1 MSYAR
6 SRLLLGMLGV
16 GLLVLT
22 SFYCLI
28 KQVPLKW
35 LPVTEVWSGS
45 DLIAL
50 VTVIGGL
57 ITTLLPLDLLGGYL
71 LPNRAGPKPILWRRF
86 VIGWVRGVGFQGCF
100 FLLASLLILALGR
113 WQGLLAVSCGIIVLG
128 FLLIAFQLK
137 LGSLIGGFQ
146 QVTGLSTSDRDR
158 MDAATRQTVAWGWK
172 PRDLI
177 LLTHQDP
184 GFTGGVVGIPG
195 FEKVVVP
202 DTALLRLSSDEL
214 AATLARRLE
223 AIEDGSRARGILVAV
238 FWVVLGFNL
247 SSFLPGA
254 GVTSVGGLAMTCLGF
269 TLWTFIGLLTL
280 PTLSRQASFAI
291 DKRVL
296 GRGVAPESLHRS
308 VRKFDELQ
316 DDEPERP
323 AVIEAIFHPVP
334 SVIRRQG
341 QTGTGPPLAWH
352 VARMTLFLS
361 WACMGILVRAVHC
374 NVGRPELWVMYPS
387 D

>member
-57 ITTLLPLDLLGGYL
+57 ITILLPLDLLGGYL

-113 WQGLLAVSCGIIVLG
+113 WQGLLAVSCGIIALG

-137 LGSLIGGFQ
+137 LGGLIGGFQ

-172 PRDLI
+172 P
-177 LLTHQDP
+177 
-184 GFTGGVVGIPG
+184 
-195 FEKVVVP
+195 
-202 DTALLRLSSDEL
+202 
-214 AATLARRLE
+214 
-223 AIEDGSRARGILVAV
+223 
-238 FWVVLGFNL
+238 
-247 SSFLPGA
+247 
-254 GVTSVGGLAMTCLGF
+254 
-269 TLWTFIGLLTL
+269 
-280 PTLSRQASFAI
+280 
-291 DKRVL
+291 
-296 GRGVAPESLHRS
+296 
-308 VRKFDELQ
+308 
-316 DDEPERP
+316 
-323 AVIEAIFHPVP
+323 
-334 SVIRRQG
+334 
-341 QTGTGPPLAWH
+341 
-352 VARMTLFLS
+352 
-361 WACMGILVRAVHC
+361 
-374 NVGRPELWVMYPS
+374 
-387 D
+387 